1 MTRGRWWVLG
11 ALGVALLTFGLDA
24 TILNVALPTLA
35 TDLHATTGQL
45 QWFANAYTLVLA
57 AGLVPAGLLGD
68 RFGPKKLLIAGL
80 AFFGLASV
88 ACAYASDAATLIT
101 ARAVLGVGAAF
112 MVPLSNS
119 VLTKL
124 FPAGERAR
132 AIAVLTMAMALGIPL
147 GPVLGGWMLDNFW
160 WGSVFLINAPF
171 VVVGIAALAW
181 LLPDIPG
188 RPEQQIDYLGIML
201 SSAGLVGVTYGLI
214 EAGDK
219 GWGSAQVLV
228 PGIAGVVLLAALVL
242 WLRRSSSPLFDL
254 ALFSSPGFRWGAVI
268 ATLGSFALMGAM
280 FVLVQYFQ
288 AVNGSD
294 SLQTGLRL
302 MPIVGGLL
310 VGAQVADRLRPALG
324 AKILVAIGFLLMT
337 VSLALGTQTSVD
349 DGYGYV
355 AVWVTGIGVGIGF
368 ALPPSMDL
376 AMGALDKERAGVG
389 SGLLQ
394 ALRQVGGT
402 FGVAILGTVLISG
415 YRAGLNV
422 PGPASDSAAA
432 GVQVARATGQPW
444 LLDAV
449 RNAFMSGMADMLWV
463 CVGFAAVGG
472 LLTLMF
478 LPRRAEDVER
488 SESDH
493 DYVVTG

>member
-1 MTRGRWWVLG
+1 MTKGRWWVLG
-11 ALGVALLTFGLDA
+11 ALAVALLTFGLDA

-35 TDLHATTGQL
+35 TDLHASTGQL

-68 RFGPKKLLIAGL
+68 RYGPKKLLIAGL
-80 AFFGLASV
+80 AVFGLASV
-88 ACAYASDAATLIT
+88 ACAYADSATTLIA

-171 VVVGIAALAW
+171 VVIGIAALAW
-181 LLPDIPG
+181 LLPNIPG
-188 RPEQQIDYLGIML
+188 RRAQRIDYLGIVL
-201 SSAGLVGVTYGLI
+201 SSLGLVGVTYGLI

-219 GWGSAQVLV
+219 GWGSFQVLGPV
-228 PGIAGVVLLAALVL
+228 IGGVILLVALVL
-242 WLRRSSSPLFDL
+242 WLRRTAHPLFDL
-254 ALFSSPGFRWGAVI
+254 VLFRSPGFRWGSVM

-294 SLQTGLRL
+294 SLHTGLKL
-302 MPIVGGLL
+302 LPIVGGLL

-337 VSLALGTQTSVD
+337 VSLVLGTQTAVD
-349 DGYGYV
+349 DGYGFV
-355 AVWVTGIGVGIGF
+355 AIWVTGIGVGIGF

-376 AMGALDKERAGVG
+376 AMGALNKERTGVG

-402 FGVAILGTVLISG
+402 IGVAILGTVLISG
-415 YRAGLNV
+415 YRGGLGLT
-422 PGPASDSAAA
+422 GPIMDSAAA
-432 GVQVARATGQPW
+432 GAQVAAGQPA
-444 LLDAV
+444 LLQSV
-449 RNAFMSGMADMLWV
+449 KTAFMSGMADMLWV
-463 CVGFAAVGG
+463 CVAFAVIGG
-472 LLTLMF
+472 LLTLIF
-478 LPRRAEDVER
+478 LPRRAEDVEQ
-488 SESDH
+488 SESEH
-493 DYVVTG
+493 DYVVAG